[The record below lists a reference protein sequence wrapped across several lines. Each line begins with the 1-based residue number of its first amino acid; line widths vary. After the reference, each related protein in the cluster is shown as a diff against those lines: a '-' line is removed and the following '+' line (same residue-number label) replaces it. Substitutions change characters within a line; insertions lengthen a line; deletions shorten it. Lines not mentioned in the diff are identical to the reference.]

1 MKMWMQVLLVGM
13 VIVLAGCA
21 KGRTNIA
28 SVANTVAKKRV
39 CEIHKKEMEVKEL
52 QCALSQLVNS
62 PLFSS
67 AMNQKFPHP
76 EVRLLSEYWYGDVIS
91 IKAPVCPDC
100 SKAYWEWHQD
110 FHKN

>member
-1 MKMWMQVLLVGM
+1 MQVVLVG
-13 VIVLAGCA
+13 VLICMAGCA
-21 KGRTNIA
+21 KSATSFGSDTHKM
-28 SVANTVAKKRV
+28 AKKRV
-39 CEIHKKEMEVKEL
+39 CEVHKREMEVKEL

-62 PLFSS
+62 PLFSP